1 MSAGGYI
8 YAIEGADTPRGA
20 SRGSVAT
27 EDYTEILQTLG
38 HIIAH
43 QRERN
48 RQPLAMTTDTTTT
61 LARVETVAVRMLRHD
76 DNGHEG

>member
-1 MSAGGYI
+1 MTTGGYI
-8 YAIEGADTPRGA
+8 YIIEGADMPLGV

-43 QRERN
+43 QRARN
-48 RQPLAMTTDTTTT
+48 RHHLAMTITTTTT
-61 LARVETVAVRMLRHD
+61 LALGVPSRAYLLR
-76 DNGHEG
+76 G